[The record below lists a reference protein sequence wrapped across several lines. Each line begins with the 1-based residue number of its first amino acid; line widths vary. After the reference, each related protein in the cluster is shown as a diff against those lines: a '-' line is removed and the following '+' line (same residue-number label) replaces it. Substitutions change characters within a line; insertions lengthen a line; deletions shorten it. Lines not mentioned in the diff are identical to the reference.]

1 MHVLRLWEE
10 AEVPGENT
18 QIQNSNTERP
28 QTGLKPRTFLLW
40 GDRTNRWS
48 TVAPETKTNKIKI

>member
-10 AEVPGENT
+10 AEVPGENM

-28 QTGLKPRTFLLW
+28 QTGLKPRTFLL
-40 GDRTNRWS
+40 
-48 TVAPETKTNKIKI
+48 